1 MSIGRRVVLAV
12 TFQKVDAAPHAQA
25 TAQGDHESLQYV
37 NSTVEE
43 IHKSFF
49 LSFCRIVVV
58 GFQIGCV
65 QFVHIE
71 RLVRLHDGRSAFHV
85 PFHVKDVL
93 LIGVGQVFV
102 AGVLCQ
108 VVLVAEKRAHAPK
121 LQDTLTAVHDC
132 YFVRGHQLF
141 ATMSS
146 GEFKKAGTMRIFSHR
161 ACLNSVSFFV
171 PCILRAD
178 EI

>member
-1 MSIGRRVVLAV
+1 MSIGRRVILTV

-25 TAQGDHESLQYV
+25 AAQGDHESLQYV

-71 RLVRLHDGRSAFHV
+71 RLVRLHNGRSAFHV
-85 PFHVKDVL
+85 PFYVKDVSL
-93 LIGVGQVFV
+93 VGVGQVFIS
-102 AGVLCQ
+102 GMLRDIK
-108 VVLVAEKRAHAPK
+108 LVAEKRAHTTK
-121 LQDTLTAVHDC
+121 LQNTLAAVHDC
-132 YFVRGHQLF
+132 NFVLGHQLF
-141 ATMSS
+141 ATLSS
-146 GEFKKAGTMRIFSHR
+146 DEFKKTAAAKKNLCGCRSNWR
-161 ACLNSVSFFV
+161 LEAKKSPVV
-171 PCILRAD
+171 PGK
-178 EI
+178 

>member
-25 TAQGDHESLQYV
+25 TTQGDHESLQYV

-58 GFQIGCV
+58 GFQSGCV

-71 RLVRLHDGRSAFHV
+71 RLVRLHNGRSAFH
-85 PFHVKDVL
+85 PSGTKL
-93 LIGVGQVFV
+93 GQLVQETEE
-102 AGVLCQ
+102 A
-108 VVLVAEKRAHAPK
+108 VAE
-121 LQDTLTAVHDC
+121 AVESEAEA
-132 YFVRGHQLF
+132 VTE
-141 ATMSS
+141 AET
-146 GEFKKAGTMRIFSHR
+146 KKGMWSW
-161 ACLNSVSFFV
+161 L
-171 PCILRAD
+171 LG
-178 EI
+178 

>member
-1 MSIGRRVVLAV
+1 MSIGRRVILTV

-25 TAQGDHESLQYV
+25 AAQGDHESLQYV

-58 GFQIGCV
+58 GFQIRCV

-71 RLVRLHDGRSAFHV
+71 RLVRLHNGRFAFHV
-85 PFHVKDVL
+85 PFYVKDVSL
-93 LIGVGQVFV
+93 VGVGQVLV
-102 AGVLCQ
+102 AGMLRDIK
-108 VVLVAEKRAHAPK
+108 LVAEKRAHAPK
-121 LQDTLTAVHDC
+121 LQDTLAAVHDRDL
-132 YFVRGHQLF
+132 VLGHQLF

-146 GEFKKAGTMRIFSHR
+146 DELKKQVTIK
-161 ACLNSVSFFV
+161 
-171 PCILRAD
+171 
-178 EI
+178 EIYLS